1 MNRKTSNDILYHT
14 YNGLHF
20 SFTYK
25 NIYGKHLQSS
35 DNVVNMKKKERLK
48 IFKDNLR
55 KLVKEGNEGSFVV
68 FDATAE
74 KFVQFAGSKEEEL
87 LICDIPLQEL
97 SKDEEK
103 RLIEIEEFSG
113 GEGSED
119 VKTGEQISY
128 QAIFDKGD
136 IERAADLTERIF
148 IRVFGLPHDYDVS
161 VTLNLE

>member
-1 MNRKTSNDILYHT
+1 M
-14 YNGLHF
+14 
-20 SFTYK
+20 
-25 NIYGKHLQSS
+25 
-35 DNVVNMKKKERLK
+35 
-48 IFKDNLR
+48 
-55 KLVKEGNEGSFVV
+55 KEGNEGSFVV

-74 KFVQFAGSKEEEL
+74 KFVQFACSKEEEL

-161 VTLNLE
+161 VALNLE